1 MLRRKIVICTENKT
15 FLLTRRRQKKKYQ
28 PQNKTKK
35 QTHTQTTNSEINYS
49 KIGPFLYDGTHTH
62 TLIGSF
68 DAKAKTNF
76 VVDARSIFYSRQER

>member
-1 MLRRKIVICTENKT
+1 MLKRKIVICTENKT
-15 FLLTRRRQKKKYQ
+15 FLLTRRRQKTKKYQ
-28 PQNKTKK
+28 PQNKK

>member
-1 MLRRKIVICTENKT
+1 MYRE
-15 FLLTRRRQKKKYQ
+15 
-28 PQNKTKK
+28 QNFFTNPKKTKK
-35 QTHTQTTNSEINYS
+35 EVSTAKKKKTNTHTDHKFRNKLLKNRPI
-49 KIGPFLYDGTHTH
+49 FVRRHTH